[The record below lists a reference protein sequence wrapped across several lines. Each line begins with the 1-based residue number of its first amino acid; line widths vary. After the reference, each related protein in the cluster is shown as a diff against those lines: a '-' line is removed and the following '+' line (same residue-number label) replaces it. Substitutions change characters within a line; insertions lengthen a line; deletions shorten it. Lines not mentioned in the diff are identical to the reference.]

1 MPIFLG
7 FQFKVI
13 LNLLIQISPSK
24 LNWER
29 EKKKSRI
36 PIGCTF
42 KVHIFWE
49 GHKILQNLP
58 LTSVCTVVKNKGKI
72 SQNFVS
78 FSEYLNFTGPV

>member
-29 EKKKSRI
+29 KKRNLEFRSDVLLKFI
-36 PIGCTF
+36 
-42 KVHIFWE
+42 E

-78 FSEYLNFTGPV
+78 FSEYLNFTDPV